1 MADNAKRGIK
11 DIYSGTDPY
20 NALNFIIQNAV
31 DSVAVAIPVKVV
43 AVNAGGSGSATG
55 YVDVLPL
62 VTYVSGAG
70 EAIQPVTLYHLPY
83 SRIQGGIAAIVI
95 DPVVGD
101 IGLAVFAHSDTSTVT
116 QGTSEPQQPGSKRH
130 HSQSDGFYIGGFL
143 NQAPSCFLEL
153 KQDNTAI
160 LTAPATVTVNSPDIT
175 LNGNTTVNGDFAVVG
190 GNSTMTGS
198 LTTQGDVVSG
208 GISVQSH
215 IHGGVQ
221 GGSSTT
227 SGPQ

>member
-1 MADNAKRGIK
+1 MADNAKRGTK

-20 NALNFIIQNAV
+20 NALNFVIQKAV
-31 DSVAVAIPVKVV
+31 DSVATAIPVKVV

-153 KQDNTAI
+153 KQDNTAV